1 MKKTYDIEIGNKIL
15 INKIGVFL
23 GIVGVVFTI
32 LIGLSIISSI
42 LMPNEMTVV
51 YIIEFFENKIYL
63 VLLTS
68 ILLFIIGMQIAKI
81 RNYKSSELTIE
92 AEKISFLKNGELIE
106 IPEPRLH
113 KITERKNRFSKV
125 NLIKIK
131 TDTHKEYDIK
141 GTNRILEHLT
151 ELFPN
156 KTELKNVG

>member
-1 MKKTYDIEIGNKIL
+1 MKKTYDILIGNKIW
-15 INKIGVFL
+15 INKIGVVF
-23 GIVGVVFTI
+23 GI
-32 LIGLSIISSI
+32 IGSIITALLLLLII
-42 LMPNEMTVV
+42 LELSNPSEMTV
-51 YIIEFFENKIYL
+51 IFLIEFFENKIYL

-68 ILLFIIGMQIAKI
+68 ILLFIIGMQIAEI

-92 AEKISFLKNGELIE
+92 TEKISFLKNGELIE

-113 KITERKNRFSKV
+113 KITERKKRFSKMK
-125 NLIKIK
+125 LIKIK

-141 GTNRILEHLT
+141 GDKNILEHLT

>member
-1 MKKTYDIEIGNKIL
+1 LKKTYDIEIGNKVL
-15 INKIGVFL
+15 INKIRVFL
-23 GIVGVVFTI
+23 GTIGVVFTI
-32 LIGLSIISSI
+32 LIGFSIFSSL

-81 RNYKSSELTIE
+81 RNYKSSELTLE
-92 AEKISFLKNGELIE
+92 SEKISFIKNGELIV

-113 KITERKNRFSKV
+113 KITQRKNKLSKV
-125 NLIKIK
+125 NRIKIK
-131 TDTHKEYDIK
+131 TDTHKEYDIN
-141 GTNRILEHLT
+141 GTEKIFEHLN

>member
-1 MKKTYDIEIGNKIL
+1 M
-15 INKIGVFL
+15 INKIGVFI
-23 GIVGVVFTI
+23 GIAGVIFTI
-32 LIGLSIISSI
+32 LIGFSIISSI
-42 LMPNEMTVV
+42 FMPNEMTVV
-51 YIIEFFENKIYL
+51 FLIEFFENKIYL

-68 ILLFIIGMQIAKI
+68 ILLSIIGIQITKI
-81 RNYKSSELTIE
+81 RNYRSSELTIE
-92 AEKISFLKNGELIE
+92 TEKISFLKNGDLIE

-113 KITERKNRFSKV
+113 KITERKNRLSKV

-141 GTNRILEHLT
+141 GTEQIFKHLT

>member
-1 MKKTYDIEIGNKIL
+1 LRKTYNIEIGNKVL
-15 INKIGVFL
+15 INKIGVAL
-23 GIVGVVFTI
+23 GILGAVLTI
-32 LIGLSIISSI
+32 FIGLSILSSI

-68 ILLFIIGMQIAKI
+68 ILLFGIGMQIAKI

-113 KITERKNRFSKV
+113 KITERKNRLSKL

-141 GTNRILEHLT
+141 GNKNILEHLT

>member
-1 MKKTYDIEIGNKIL
+1 
-15 INKIGVFL
+15 
-23 GIVGVVFTI
+23 
-32 LIGLSIISSI
+32 
-42 LMPNEMTVV
+42 MTMV

-68 ILLFIIGMQIAKI
+68 ILLFIIGIQIAKI
-81 RNYKSSELTIE
+81 RNYKSSKLTIE
-92 AEKISFLKNGELIE
+92 TEKISFLKNGELIE

-113 KITERKNRFSKV
+113 KITERKNRLSKL

-141 GTNRILEHLT
+141 GGKNILEHLT

>member
-1 MKKTYDIEIGNKIL
+1 MKKTYDIEIGNKVL

-23 GIVGVVFTI
+23 GIIGIVFAF

-63 VLLTS
+63 ILLAS
-68 ILLFIIGMQIAKI
+68 ILLFIIGMQITKI
-81 RNYKSSELTIE
+81 RYYKSSELTIE

-106 IPEPRLH
+106 ITEPRLH
-113 KITERKNRFSKV
+113 KITERKNRLSKV

-131 TDTHKEYDIK
+131 TDTHKEYYIK
-141 GTNRILEHLT
+141 GTNKILEHLT

>member
-1 MKKTYDIEIGNKIL
+1 
-15 INKIGVFL
+15 
-23 GIVGVVFTI
+23 
-32 LIGLSIISSI
+32 
-42 LMPNEMTVV
+42 MPNEMTVV

-68 ILLFIIGMQIAKI
+68 ILLFVIGKQIAEI

-92 AEKISFLKNGELIE
+92 TEKISFLKNGKLIE

-113 KITERKNRFSKV
+113 KITERKNRLSKV

-141 GTNRILEHLT
+141 GTEKILEHLT

>member
-1 MKKTYDIEIGNKIL
+1 LKKTYDIQIGNKVL

-23 GIVGVVFTI
+23 GIVGAI
-32 LIGLSIISSI
+32 LSIFIGLSIISSI

-68 ILLFIIGMQIAKI
+68 IFLFGIGMQIAKI

-92 AEKISFLKNGELIE
+92 TEKISFLKNGELIE

-113 KITERKNRFSKV
+113 KITEIKNRLSKV
-125 NLIKIK
+125 NMIKIK

-141 GTNRILEHLT
+141 GTEKILEHLT

>member
-1 MKKTYDIEIGNKIL
+1 LKKTYDIQIGNKVL

-32 LIGLSIISSI
+32 LIGLSIFSSI
-42 LMPNEMTVV
+42 LLPNEMTVI

-68 ILLFIIGMQIAKI
+68 ILLSIIGIQIAKI

-92 AEKISFLKNGELIE
+92 TEKISFLKNGELIE

-113 KITERKNRFSKV
+113 KITERKNRLSKIK
-125 NLIKIK
+125 LIKIK

-141 GTNRILEHLT
+141 GTEQILEHLT

>member
-1 MKKTYDIEIGNKIL
+1 MRTTYEIEIGNKVL
-15 INKIGVFL
+15 INKIGVVL
-23 GIVGVVFTI
+23 GIAGVILTI

-63 VLLTS
+63 LLLTS
-68 ILLFIIGMQIAKI
+68 ILMFIIGMQITKI

-113 KITERKNRFSKV
+113 KITERKNRLSKV

>member
-1 MKKTYDIEIGNKIL
+1 M

-23 GIVGVVFTI
+23 GIVGAIFSI
-32 LIGLSIISSI
+32 LIGLSIISTI

-51 YIIEFFENKIYL
+51 YIIEFFENKTYF

-68 ILLFIIGMQIAKI
+68 ILLSVIGVEIAKI

-92 AEKISFLKNGELIE
+92 AKKISFLKNGELIE

-113 KITERKNRFSKV
+113 KITERKNRLSKV
-125 NLIKIK
+125 SLIKIK

-141 GTNRILEHLT
+141 GTEKILEHLN

-156 KTELKNVG
+156 KTKLKNVG